1 MFINKIIRYEDYFRG
16 IYSGLLL
23 LIFSVGFFIANVV
36 TIYHSL
42 FILFTLTLVFLN
54 YLKLLRESIAC
65 YYFRDSVC
73 EIIVNFFILL
83 CGFAVIKY
91 GKTISNTYLL
101 YGICFVFYAIINS
114 FISLVALLKEKEFVI
129 HDKFKNKVHV
139 GFKKGFL
146 FYEPVFLERRSDPSH
161 SLAFGVTGSAK
172 TMGVLLPNMVHDIAI
187 GNFVVIIEPKGDKG
201 LRDRIY
207 SLCLKHNRKFKYVS
221 ISNADISTKYNPFG
235 FGDANAVKDKIM
247 SSTDWSEEFYK
258 KVADAELI
266 EVLGKIIKGHDSSS
280 NRENFNGVGL
290 DKIINLIPK
299 IKELAGLNA
308 FFKSVTLSSYSKIF
322 ATEGE
327 TIYDFYKENCVVYIS
342 LDSLSYPLAAQSLG
356 RIVLQDLS
364 TLVGYVYNNIEKSK
378 RTETGIYIDE
388 MATFFSVSFLTFL
401 SQARDA
407 KFTVNMASQSPSD
420 FKSHGDWALARLV
433 DNTPVKYILAL
444 QDPDSAEYCAKILG
458 TREFMKYTYQTEND
472 GDETGKG
479 SSRDAHQF
487 NFSPDTVKSLDQF
500 HGVLYDRISKF
511 KELVEFKTIYF
522 DDTAIVEYVGI
533 KSMSLKAQEVTE
545 NEDNHITG
553 ETIKEKTEDIDS
565 VIISEEE
572 VKKNTTKRRS
582 KAKQENI
589 EQLLS
594 I

>member
-1 MFINKIIRYEDYFRG
+1 MFINTVIKYEDYFRG

-23 LIFSVGFFIANVV
+23 VMLSTV
-36 TIYHSL
+36 L
-42 FILFTLTLVFLN
+42 FITKATMIFHLMFICFTLILIVSN
-54 YLKLLRESIAC
+54 YFKLLRESIAC
-65 YYFRDSVC
+65 YYFRDSVY
-73 EIIVNFFILL
+73 EILVSFFILL
-83 CGFAVIKY
+83 TGFAIIKY
-91 GKTISNTYLL
+91 GKTISNNYLL
-101 YGICFVFYAIINS
+101 NGLCFVFYAVING
-114 FISLVALLKEKEFVI
+114 FFSLVAHLKEKEFVI

-139 GFKKGFL
+139 GFKKGVL
-146 FYEPVFLERRSDPSH
+146 FFEPVFLERRSDPSH

-207 SLCLKHNRKFKYVS
+207 SLCLKHDRKFKYVS

-280 NRENFNGVGL
+280 KRENFNGIGL

-308 FFKSVTLSSYSKIF
+308 FFKSVMLSSYSKIF
-322 ATEGE
+322 ATDGE
-327 TIYDFYKENCVVYIS
+327 TIYDFYKQNCVVYIS

-522 DDTAIVEYVGI
+522 DDTVIVEYVGD
-533 KSMSLKAQEVTE
+533 KNTSLISKQTIGK
-545 NEDNHITG
+545 EDNPISS
-553 ETIKEKTEDIDS
+553 EAIKENIESIDTL
-565 VIISEEE
+565 IIIEEE
-572 VKKNTTKRRS
+572 VKKNTIKRKTKV
-582 KAKQENI
+582 KQVND

-594 I
+594 N